1 MSGIV
6 DLVLRLI
13 AILAAYLCAALAAS
27 LFLHFVAWPALF
39 SGMTP
44 EPWVAMG
51 GLFFSVPLIAIFVAY
66 LAFVPSAVLIGISEI
81 LRYRSWVFHALAGGL
96 SAFAGLAIVWQLG
109 ERGTVEIAMSEAS
122 GDWPIAQMPQT
133 MAAVVAAGM
142 IGGLVYWALCGRRA
156 GYWLERRSS
165 LSRRD

>member
-122 GDWPIAQMPQT
+122 GDWSIAQMPQT
-133 MAAVVAAGM
+133 MAAVIAAGM

-165 LSRRD
+165 LSWRD